1 MNPMKRMLPALLLVA
16 VTPLAGAGALDGE
29 YRGRADGERHL
40 DLSEH
45 DDGQV
50 SVTMSLDIP
59 RAEGGRCRGE
69 FVAHGLRDGRTITVE
84 PATGKEACRIVIG
97 VQAGQASISEQ
108 GEGCATLRDADC
120 SFSGTLDRIR
130 AR

>member
-1 MNPMKRMLPALLLVA
+1 MKRMLPTLLFAAA
-16 VTPLAGAGALDGE
+16 VPLAAVAGALDGE
-29 YRGRADGERHL
+29 YRGRSDGERHL

-50 SVTMSLDIP
+50 NVTMSLDVA
-59 RAEGGRCRGE
+59 RADGIGRCRGE

-84 PATGKEACRIVIG
+84 PATGKETCRIVIG
-97 VQAGQASISEQ
+97 VQAGQASVSEQ
-108 GEGCATLRDADC
+108 GEGCAVLRDADC
-120 SFSGTLDRIR
+120 SFAGTLDRIR